1 MVFFPLIN
9 KRSFKKLIVLYNR
22 SFLFLLL
29 LPAALI
35 SRNMVLLE
43 SCHQIF
49 RVGWSHCLLQLP
61 EVPKAESEFLHQRV
75 NELTQLCPSTKPPS
89 PRIYR
94 IWLPR
99 QKKQIPNFL
108 DHIKDLSLRPFHCTS
123 GLSAV
128 ENPTWAPT
136 LLETV
141 VWDDA
146 ALPPLCPQ
154 SKAVLY
160 HTNGKTVTSLQMV
173 KCNFCYLLLYKLPLP
188 TSQKV
193 STPCFHVKDFLPM
206 SEADSLNPSWVVLS
220 RLHKIS
226 PEASSTANA
235 V

>member
-9 KRSFKKLIVLYNR
+9 KRSFKKLIVLYNG

-75 NELTQLCPSTKPPS
+75 NELMQLCPSTKPPS

-108 DHIKDLSLRPFHCTS
+108 HHIEDLSLRPFHCTS

-128 ENPTWAPT
+128 ENPTWAPA

-141 VWDDA
+141 VWHDA
-146 ALPPLCPQ
+146 ALPPLCPRG
-154 SKAVLY
+154 KAVLY
-160 HTNGKTVTSLQMV
+160 RTDDKTVASWQMV
-173 KCNFCYLLLYKLPLP
+173 KMQLLLPPSLQIAPANLSKGIYTLFSCQRLFTNVRGWQPE
-188 TSQKV
+188 SQLG
-193 STPCFHVKDFLPM
+193 HV
-206 SEADSLNPSWVVLS
+206 VQ
-220 RLHKIS
+220 
-226 PEASSTANA
+226 TAQD
-235 V
+235 